1 VTSARE
7 RRRMAAGACA
17 LGVCLMAGGSARAG
31 SREVSLGLE
40 EFHYRTAQTPL
51 NRGNLLGLERN
62 EDLLRATLGW
72 KETHGALRLVFRG
85 FVERALREDGE
96 TEWTAREAYA
106 QYGIGDGLSIRAG
119 KQRVSWGSGFAWN
132 PTSRMEPPKNPFN
145 TGLEQEG
152 ALAVRTDWIPNAW
165 AGVILVAAESEAAS
179 RDLPFDTPAPER
191 RTAAVR
197 TRLLLGDTDVAVV
210 FSGGRG
216 QRTLVGL
223 DLGRTF
229 GPVSAHAEA
238 ATYSGAELRP
248 ARDGERFARLAA
260 GLLWTRDQTSVSA
273 EYFYNGEGYDQG
285 EFDLYLAE
293 LDSAYRHSLD
303 VFLPPAVREA
313 EARRYQQLIGLPY
326 SGGLGLRRHYL
337 HGAWSRGTSSGKW
350 TAALRAVVGL
360 GDGGTAV
367 TPGLAWSPTGNL
379 TANLDAVLL
388 LGPELSEYRLAPLRG
403 ALQTRVKV
411 IW

>member
-1 VTSARE
+1 MKIPA
-7 RRRMAAGACA
+7 AAGALGACLLGSSA
-17 LGVCLMAGGSARAG
+17 LAG

-51 NRGNLLGLERN
+51 NRGNLLGLERD
-62 EDLLRATLGW
+62 EDLLRATLGV
-72 KETHGALRLVFRG
+72 KHTQGSLRLVFRG
-85 FVERALREDGE
+85 FVERRLREDAD
-96 TEWTAREAYA
+96 TRWTAREAYA
-106 QYGIGDGLSIRAG
+106 QYGFGDGLSIRAG

-165 AGVILVAAESEAAS
+165 AGVILVAAESEAGA
-179 RDLPFDTPAPER
+179 RDLPFDTPAEKR

-197 TRLLLGDTDVAVV
+197 TRLLLGETDVAVV
-210 FSGGRG
+210 FSGGRR

-238 ATYSGAELRP
+238 TTYRGAELLP
-248 ARDGERFARLAA
+248 SRDGERFARLAA
-260 GLLWTRDQTSVSA
+260 GVLWTRDHTSVSG
-273 EYFYNGEGYDQG
+273 EYFYNGEGYDQLDY
-285 EFDLYLAE
+285 DLYLGA
-293 LDSAYRHSLD
+293 LDSSYRHSLD
-303 VFLPPAVREA
+303 VFLPPDIREA
-313 EARRYQQLIGLPY
+313 EARRYRQLIALPY

-337 HGAWSRGTSSGKW
+337 QGAWSRGTASGKW
-350 TAALRAVVGL
+350 TAALRGVVGL

-367 TPGLAWSPTGNL
+367 TPGLTWSPTGNL

-388 LGPELSEYRLAPLRG
+388 LGPERSEYRLAPLRG
-403 ALQTRVKV
+403 AVQTRVKV